1 MYTRT
6 RRFKQPVV
14 ACAIKSN
21 YTRTPNHMNTI
32 TKLLISAASAVL
44 ISSQAVTAQTLFL
57 DDFENDNLA
66 TGGAGTVNAGF
77 QLVSNSTRGT
87 GTVGESGG
95 LATIATA
102 GTSFDNTGIVS
113 INSFDTS
120 ALTSFTATW
129 VVDSQTTPGATLGTE
144 LLIQGGTSNGTGDGS
159 GFRAGPIF
167 NFSIGDDAKWNLT
180 ANDGTNNAAL
190 VSGGNLGTAAS
201 VSDGYALTM
210 NLNVAGW
217 TVTSSGLSNNISQS
231 GSWTGDVTF
240 SDFQTDLYVAAM
252 IQANNNNVSRTL
264 NIDSITVAVPETGTF
279 ALLAGCFAL
288 SSVML
293 RRRV

>member
-1 MYTRT
+1 MTNRS
-6 RRFKQPVV
+6 RF
-14 ACAIKSN
+14 
-21 YTRTPNHMNTI
+21 
-32 TKLLISAASAVL
+32 LISVGSAVL
-44 ISSQAVTAQTLFL
+44 ITSQAAAAQALFF
-57 DDFENDNLA
+57 DDFENGNLA
-66 TGGAGTVNAGF
+66 TGGVGTVNAGF

-95 LATIATA
+95 LATIATS

-113 INSFDTS
+113 INGFDTS
-120 ALTSFTATW
+120 ALTSFSATW

-210 NLNVAGW
+210 NLNADGW
-217 TVTSSGLSNNISQS
+217 SVTSSGLSNNISQS
-231 GSWTGDVTF
+231 GSWTLDVTF

-252 IQANNNNVSRTL
+252 IQANNNNGSRTL
-264 NIDSITVAVPETGTF
+264 NLDSISVVVPEPGTY

-293 RRRV
+293 RRRRA